1 MEETPGLWRLSD
13 AQADGCAC
21 VVCGVDFL
29 RVEILHKE
37 VGVTER
43 GPVYA
48 CRGTCKDYV
57 DEALKQLAEG
67 GTTPAPDGQRED
79 GDDGDAIGARAVI
92 LGGDNEFWKL
102 LRDLRAMA
110 GTEALLTVTEDVP
123 TIKYLLRLTARH
135 ASDAADRARQ
145 VLAVT
150 GDADGEGGED
160 RDVGG
165 GEE

>member
-48 CRGTCKDYV
+48 CRGACKDYV
-57 DEALKQLAEG
+57 DEALKQLQEG
-67 GTTPAPDGQRED
+67 GTTPAPDSEQD
-79 GDDGDAIGARAVI
+79 GDGGDAIGARAVV
-92 LGGDNEFWKL
+92 LGGDNEFWRL

-110 GTEALLTVTEDVP
+110 GTEALLTVTDDVP
-123 TIKYLLRLTARH
+123 TIKYLLKLTARH
-135 ASDAADRARQ
+135 ASDAADRARR

-150 GDADGEGGED
+150 GETDAEGRDAGEGEQ
-160 RDVGG
+160 
-165 GEE
+165 